1 MVLRFDNDVDFR
13 NWLEGQPREVA
24 QVLAHR
30 SATRVLPYVYDA
42 SSFSINSEDP
52 YRIILK
58 HIFRLSISAHM
69 LTIGTNTLRKSAV
82 EAAHVAHVAYAAAA
96 HAASA
101 AYASDVAYSS
111 DVAYAGFVP
120 NTAANAAASA
130 ADTVVWAPLSAEVER
145 IEAGMRPAD
154 LVLTPLWGDAPRPE
168 VVETKWQD
176 MKAALLRD
184 DPNWQFWIDFYEGI
198 LAGGAYAPARIALMD
213 KVAQM
218 PEELWKKPA
227 RDVNAHIAGMYEE
240 FIRREYMRPE
250 TIRLDRDRVE
260 FSATDDVEVDPDL
273 LNRCVKMIQ
282 DREGER
288 IRRNNELA
296 LSSPLVAII
305 ERLERTANETPP
317 SPLDLYDEAKEFIKD
332 ASAWVA
338 KHPEDDNDLVSRYIS
353 DANKIAG
360 LIYNS
365 DDKVKE
371 MDALMAS
378 KYAVMPEA
386 DSPEAKALIAS
397 VKLAIKLSVGRLKI
411 GLEADWARLKSAIAA
426 KLPLHLI
433 RPWQYRLAS
442 RLLEIR
448 AAALEGREF
457 IMSRITVENLQQ
469 ATEYMRITKDFSEP
483 WLYWAGIIYVICRYL
498 GQEKAGS

>member
-1 MVLRFDNDVDFR
+1 MALRIGNIVDFH
-13 NWLEGQPREVA
+13 NWQASQPREVA
-24 QVLAHR
+24 QVVAHR
-30 SATRVLPYVYDA
+30 QAARVLPYVYDA
-42 SSFSINSEDP
+42 PPRQKIDEDP
-52 YRIILK
+52 YYEILK
-58 HIFRLSISAHM
+58 YIFRRSTSAHM
-69 LTIGTNTLRKSAV
+69 VTIGSNTLRKSAAD
-82 EAAHVAHVAYAAAA
+82 AADAAF
-96 HAASA
+96 ASA
-101 AYASDVAYSS
+101 GAS
-111 DVAYAGFVP
+111 FV
-120 NTAANAAASA
+120 SA
-130 ADTVVWAPLSAEVER
+130 ADNDPDTVVWAPLSAEVER

-218 PEELWKKPA
+218 PDEFWQKPA
-227 RDVNAHIAGMYEE
+227 REVNAHIAGMYEE

-386 DSPEAKALIAS
+386 DSQEAKALIAS
-397 VKLAIKLSVGRLKI
+397 VKLATKLSVGPLEI
-411 GLEADWARLKSAIAA
+411 ELEADWARLKSAIED

-433 RPWQYRLAS
+433 RPWQYRFAS

-448 AAALEGREF
+448 ASALEGREF
-457 IMSRITVENLQQ
+457 IMSRMTAENLQQ
-469 ATEYMRITKDFSEP
+469 ATEYMRITRDSSEP
-483 WLYWAGIIYVICRYL
+483 WLFWRGLLFAIYKFF
-498 GQEKAGS
+498 GHGKAGL